1 VDDEVQGD
9 QEGGLHGEGGDAGRD
24 GDSRRFMGRLSLTRG
39 AGSERASQVLR
50 RRFVILRLAAEG

>member
-9 QEGGLHGEGGDAGRD
+9 QEGGLHAGRD